1 MISQLVF
8 QQVSVMLVFIL
19 MGFVL
24 IKKNMISKQ
33 GSKEMTLILLY
44 LVTPAVQIN
53 AFNVVSSPE
62 RTRVLGLSL
71 IYGLIAFFLG
81 LAISIIFFKKDSL
94 IQFGVTFCNAGF
106 IGIPLIYSTLGQE
119 AVFFA
124 LPYLTLQ
131 IIGMWTLGVYMITKD
146 AHHIS
151 LKKIVSNP
159 AVIFVVIGLI
169 MYFGQLRLPSLGQK
183 MVDMLVPLNSPLAMI
198 VVGSLVAEAN
208 FKTLFKD
215 LHLFFAAF
223 LRLILSPLLVALIFV
238 FLPGTSDA
246 EFLMKSAVLIVAA
259 APTAANMAIFA
270 NLFDLNADQGVKLVS
285 LTTILSI
292 LTIPFIVFVF
302 ESLAKL

>member
-8 QQVSVMLVFIL
+8 QQVLVMLIFIL
-19 MGFVL
+19 LGFIL
-24 IKKNMISKQ
+24 FKKKMVSKQ

-53 AFNVVSSPE
+53 AFYISSSPE
-62 RTRVLGLSL
+62 RTRVLALSL
-71 IYGLIAFFLG
+71 IYGLIAFAVG
-81 LAISIIFFKKDSL
+81 LIIAMLFFKKNSL
-94 IQFGVTFCNAGF
+94 LQFGVTFCNAGF

-131 IIGMWTLGVYMITKD
+131 IIGMWTLGVYMMTQD

-151 LKKIVSNP
+151 AKKVLSNP
-159 AVIFVVIGLI
+159 VFIYVILGLVL
-169 MYFGQLRLPSLGQK
+169 YFFQIPLPSA
-183 MVDMLVPLNSPLAMI
+183 VENIIDMLVPLNTPLAMI

-215 LHLFFAAF
+215 VHLFVAAF
-223 LRLILSPLLVALIFV
+223 LRLILSPLLIALIFV
-238 FLPGTSDA
+238 FLPGTSDS

-270 NLFDLNADQGVKLVS
+270 NLFDMDADQGIKLVS
-285 LTTILSI
+285 MTTIFSI
-292 LTIPFIVFVF
+292 VTIPFIVYVF
-302 ESLAKL
+302 EIFSKV